1 VIQLRSD
8 CLVFKTPDGSIPC
21 SAEAVA
27 VELVGSHTGLLD
39 REMLRHAAAGVLHFF
54 REELGRDLVTVNEFA
69 QALARVLRGFG
80 VSVVV
85 EEDGPAP
92 VNESPVTAPAIAPS
106 VRVRHTDLCR
116 LACEAG
122 KSFELGF
129 FARLRHEV
137 ETGLED
143 SPRVLRFTGLRGC
156 VKQLAGARRWGRRCQ
171 CLNDQIAD
179 YLRGCL
185 TEQRLANDCA
195 LLVS

>member
-1 VIQLRSD
+1 M
-8 CLVFKTPDGSIPC
+8 
-21 SAEAVA
+21 
-27 VELVGSHTGLLD
+27 ELMGSHTGLLD
-39 REMLRHAAAGVLHFF
+39 RETLRNAAVGVLHFF

-80 VSVVV
+80 FSVVV
-85 EEDGPAP
+85 EDVEPAAA
-92 VNESPVTAPAIAPS
+92 NGSPAAAPATATS
-106 VRVRHTDLCR
+106 ERVRHTDLCR

-137 ETGLED
+137 ATGLED